1 MSQFTVLVID
11 DEIHMLRLIQR
22 ILEMAGF
29 RVIESDNG
37 RYALEMM
44 KNPATR
50 PDVIT
55 CDISLPDMDGFEVLH
70 EVKSDA
76 TLQDIPVVMLT
87 AMGQHKDADRAKA
100 MGASDF
106 LTKPFSATTLVD
118 ILRKQLENRPVNNV
132 ATSPL

>member
-29 RVIESDNG
+29 SVVGSDSG
-37 RYALEMM
+37 KYALEVLQ
-44 KNPATR
+44 NPDTR

-55 CDISLPDMDGFEVLH
+55 CDISLPDMDGFEVLRR
-70 EVKSDA
+70 VKSDA
-76 TLQDIPVVMLT
+76 SLQHIPVIMLT
-87 AMGQHKDADRAKA
+87 AMGQHRDAARAKE

-106 LTKPFSATTLVD
+106 LTKPFSATTLIDV
-118 ILRKQLENRPVNNV
+118 LHRQLGEK
-132 ATSPL
+132 SG

>member
-29 RVIESDNG
+29 SVVGSDSG
-37 RYALEMM
+37 KYALEVLQ
-44 KNPATR
+44 NPDTR

-55 CDISLPDMDGFEVLH
+55 CDISLPDMDGFEVLRR
-70 EVKSDA
+70 VKSDA
-76 TLQDIPVVMLT
+76 SLQHIPVIMLT
-87 AMGQHKDADRAKA
+87 AMGQHRDADRAKK

-106 LTKPFSATTLVD
+106 LTKPFSATTLIDV
-118 ILRKQLENRPVNNV
+118 LHRQLGEK
-132 ATSPL
+132 SG

>member
-29 RVIESDNG
+29 SVIGSDSG
-37 RYALEMM
+37 KYALEVLQ
-44 KNPATR
+44 NSDTR

-55 CDISLPDMDGFEVLH
+55 CDISLPDMDGFEVLRR
-70 EVKSDA
+70 VKSDA
-76 TLQDIPVVMLT
+76 NLRHIPVIMLT
-87 AMGQHKDADRAKA
+87 AMGQHRDAARAKE

-106 LTKPFSATTLVD
+106 LTKPFSATTLIDV
-118 ILRKQLENRPVNNV
+118 LHRQLGGKS
-132 ATSPL
+132 A